1 MMYLALYKGRKRG
14 WKPRD
19 VLARLGDWLTRTV
32 TRGPYSHCELAVTR
46 ADGQFDCYTASVRDG
61 GVRHKTMPLP
71 ADKWDLLPLSDHA
84 YLHHAL
90 QHLYAQTQGEAYDWP
105 GAAGFVLRTRHRTD
119 QWFCSEWCAHA
130 LGLPESWRFS
140 PNDLAAVCRR
150 FTGKGGYV

>member
-19 VLARLGDWLTRTV
+19 VPARLGDWLTRTV
-32 TRGPYSHCELAVTR
+32 TRGPYSHCELAVSRT
-46 ADGQFDCYTASVRDG
+46 DGQFDCYTASVRDG

-84 YLHHAL
+84 DL
-90 QHLYAQTQGEAYDWP
+90 QQSLAKLYAQTQGQPYDWP
-105 GAAGFVLRTRHRTD
+105 GAAGFVLRTHHRKD
-119 QWFCSEWCAHA
+119 KWFCSEWCGQV

-140 PNDLAAVCRR
+140 PNDLAAVVKR
-150 FTGKGGYV
+150 GGQV